1 MHRRG
6 QWSLVTQITCLTLAA
21 ASGLFTAGAT
31 GTVVSPFS
39 ITRTNV
45 LHYENVEYA
54 VTNATNAYNRH
65 RQGGASIATH
75 AMTSLV
81 APSFR
86 SRANTKDAPDGSE
99 RGNRKYSEAP
109 TSDHRQGGAS
119 IATHAMTSLVAPS
132 FWSRANT
139 KDWPAGSERGNRKY
153 SEAPT
158 SDHRQGGA
166 SIATHAMTSL
176 VAPSFWSRANTKD
189 WPAGSERG
197 NRKYSEAPTS
207 DHRQGG
213 GSLAT
218 HAMTSPAA
226 PLLRPRVR
234 NESDGALPCARWI
247 SLRHI
252 SKKFVAV
259 RSLHVQASALGR
271 AVLGTVFFATSL
283 LVVASLFALVWC
295 FCRSC
300 RGAKK
305 EDNPLAT
312 RTPPPAYTAPKG
324 GSFGGMHSVLIDPPP
339 PYGSVIDSTTASV
352 HCIGTRQ
359 PNSPVPSQG
368 ADQPPAYDASMSSSA
383 SPQTASAIPRL

>member
-1 MHRRG
+1 MRIWEKVEPRSPAARGEFQKRGVAIATSRRLHQRRMHHRG
-6 QWSLVTQITCLTLAA
+6 RWSLVTQITCLTLAA
-21 ASGLFTAGAT
+21 SGLFSAGVT
-31 GTVVSPFS
+31 GTVVSS
-39 ITRTNV
+39 TEQDV
-45 LHYENVEYA
+45 HYENVEYA
-54 VTNATNAYNRH
+54 VTDDTTAYNRH
-65 RQGGASIATH
+65 RQGGASITTH

-81 APSFR
+81 ASWFR
-86 SRANTKDAPDGSE
+86 PRANSKDAPD
-99 RGNRKYSEAP
+99 
-109 TSDHRQGGAS
+109 
-119 IATHAMTSLVAPS
+119 
-132 FWSRANT
+132 
-139 KDWPAGSERGNRKY
+139 
-153 SEAPT
+153 
-158 SDHRQGGA
+158 
-166 SIATHAMTSL
+166 
-176 VAPSFWSRANTKD
+176 
-189 WPAGSERG
+189 GSERG

-218 HAMTSPAA
+218 HAMASPAA
-226 PLLRPRVR
+226 PLLRPLVR

-247 SLRHI
+247 CLRHI

-271 AVLGTVFFATSL
+271 AVLGTVFLATSL
-283 LVVASLFALVWC
+283 LVMASLFALVWC

-339 PYGSVIDSTTASV
+339 PYGSVIDSTAASV

-359 PNSPVPSQG
+359 PNGSVPSQG

-383 SPQTASAIPRL
+383 PPQTASEIPRL